1 MLTHLSIRDVVLID
15 KLDIEFERGLC
26 VLTGE
31 TGAGKSIVLDALGLA
46 LGGRADINLIRA
58 KSDKLSVSA
67 SFLLP
72 NKHPAMD
79 ALAEQDI
86 ACEDNAIVVRRVL
99 SRDGR
104 GKAFINDQPVSV
116 SLLRDV
122 AERLVEVHGQF
133 DTHGLLDPA
142 THLDVLDDFRRAKDG
157 DRLDRAC
164 ATTHA
169 AWHAANTKLREAEAA
184 TARAAADESYLRAAL
199 AELNELSPRAG
210 EEKELSDRRSLL
222 KSAEHIVAALAETR
236 ASLSG
241 DTDVESLI
249 RTASSRL
256 NRIAPQ
262 SGGQLDALCQSLAR
276 AVIEIADVLQEL
288 DHTAAQIEAEPKAL
302 EQAEERLFALKAL
315 ARKHKCSVD
324 DLVNVQT
331 DLKTQL
337 DTIDHGADSI
347 RDLAAAAASAKLSFV
362 TAAKAMHDARVAGA
376 AKLDKSVAKE
386 LAPLKLEKAIFKT
399 ALSTL
404 PDDHWSARGYSKVTF
419 EASTNPG
426 TPMGPLAKI
435 ASGGELARFMLA
447 LKVVLAGTQSLTTL
461 IFDEVDTGIGGAT
474 ANAVGERLARLAKDV
489 QVLVVTHSPQVAARA
504 THHWRVA
511 KATKSGDT
519 TTKVGL
525 LDIDARREEIA
536 RMLAGDKI
544 TDEARAAA
552 QRLIA
557 GAAS

>member
-376 AKLDKSVAKE
+376 AKLDKGVAKE

>member
-15 KLDIEFERGLC
+15 RLDIEFERGLC

-72 NKHPAMD
+72 AKHPAID
-79 ALAEQDI
+79 DLNDQDI
-86 ACEDNAIVVRRVL
+86 PCEDNAIVVRRVL

-116 SLLRDV
+116 SLLRAV

-133 DTHGLLDPA
+133 DTHGLLDPG
-142 THLDVLDDFRRAKDG
+142 THLDVLDDFRCAKDG
-157 DRLDRAC
+157 ERLDRTC
-164 ATTHA
+164 AAAHG
-169 AWHAANTKLREAEAA
+169 AWHAATTKLREAEAA

-199 AELNELSPRAG
+199 AELNELSPRVG
-210 EEKELSDRRSLL
+210 EEKDLSDRRSLL
-222 KSAEHIVAALAETR
+222 KNAEHIVAALAETR
-236 ASLSG
+236 GSLAG
-241 DTDVESLI
+241 ETDVESLV
-249 RTASSRL
+249 RTAASRL
-256 NRIAPQ
+256 GRIAPHA
-262 SGGQLDALCQSLAR
+262 GGQLDGLCQALSR
-276 AVIEIADVLQEL
+276 AVIEIADVVQEL
-288 DHTAAQIEAEPKAL
+288 DRTAAQIEAEPKAL

-324 DLVNVQT
+324 DLANVQA
-331 DLKTQL
+331 DLKAQL
-337 DTIDHGADSI
+337 ESIDHGADTI
-347 RDLAAAAASAKLSFV
+347 RDLAAAAATAKLAYES
-362 TAAKAMHDARVAGA
+362 AAKALHEARLA
-376 AKLDKSVAKE
+376 AALKLDKGVAKE
-386 LAPLKLEKAIFKT
+386 LTPLKLEKAVVKT
-399 ALSTL
+399 AISTL
-404 PDDHWSARGYSKVTF
+404 TEDHWSARGYSKVTF

-426 TPMGPLAKI
+426 SPMGPLAKI

-447 LKVVLAGTQSLTTL
+447 LKVVLAGTQNLTTL

-474 ANAVGERLARLAKDV
+474 ANAVGERLSRLAKDV
-489 QVLVVTHSPQVAARA
+489 QILVVTHSPQVAARA
-504 THHWRVA
+504 THHWRVS
-511 KATKSGDT
+511 KATKSGET

-525 LDIDARREEIA
+525 LDADNRREEIA
-536 RMLAGDKI
+536 RMLAGEKI

-552 QRLIA
+552 SRLIA

>member
-15 KLDIEFERGLC
+15 RLDIEFERGLC

-46 LGGRADINLIRA
+46 LGARAELSLIRT
-58 KSDKLSVSA
+58 KSEKLSVSA

-72 NKHPAMD
+72 AKHPAID
-79 ALAEQDI
+79 ILSEQDI
-86 ACEDNAIVVRRVL
+86 ACEDNCIVVRRVL

-104 GKAFINDQPVSV
+104 SKAFINDQPVSV
-116 SLLRDV
+116 SLLREV

-133 DTHGLLDPA
+133 DTHGLLDPS
-142 THLDVLDDFRRAKDG
+142 THLDVLDDYRRAKDS

-164 ATTHA
+164 ATAHA

-184 TARAAADESYLRAAL
+184 TARAAADETYLRATL
-199 AELNELSPRAG
+199 AELNEHAPRPG

-222 KSAEHIVAALAETR
+222 KNAEHIVAALADAR

-241 DTDVESLI
+241 ETDVESLI
-249 RTASSRL
+249 RTAASRIS
-256 NRIAPQ
+256 RMAPQ
-262 SGGQLDALCQSLAR
+262 AGGQLDALSQSLAR
-276 AVIEIADVLQEL
+276 AVIEVADVLQEL
-288 DHTAAQIEAEPKAL
+288 DRTAAQIEAEPKAL

-315 ARKHKCSVD
+315 ARKHKCAVD
-324 DLVNVQT
+324 DLATVQA
-331 DLKTQL
+331 DIKAQL
-337 DTIDHGADSI
+337 DAIDHGADNI
-347 RDLAAAAASAKLSFV
+347 RDLATAASSARLTFEASAKALHDERI
-362 TAAKAMHDARVAGA
+362 TAA
-376 AKLDKSVAKE
+376 AKLDKGVAKE
-386 LAPLKLEKAIFKT
+386 LAPLKLEKASVRT
-399 ALSTL
+399 AMSKL
-404 PDDHWSARGYSKVTF
+404 PDDQWSARGFSKVIF

-426 TPMGPLAKI
+426 TPMGSLAKI

-447 LKVVLAGTQSLTTL
+447 LKVVLAGTQNLTTL

-474 ANAVGERLARLAKDV
+474 ANAVGERLERLAKDV
-489 QVLVVTHSPQVAARA
+489 QILVVTHSPQVAARA
-504 THHWRVA
+504 AHHWRVA
-511 KATKSGDT
+511 KATKAGET
-519 TTKVGL
+519 ITKVSL
-525 LDIDARREEIA
+525 LDQDGRREEIA

-552 QRLIA
+552 QRLIL

>member
-15 KLDIEFERGLC
+15 RLDIEFERGLC

-46 LGGRADINLIRA
+46 LGGRADVNLIRA

-72 NKHPAMD
+72 AKHPAID
-79 ALAEQDI
+79 DLNDQDI
-86 ACEDNAIVVRRVL
+86 PCEDNAIVVRRVL

-116 SLLRDV
+116 SLLRAV

-133 DTHGLLDPA
+133 DTHGLLDPG
-142 THLDVLDDFRRAKDG
+142 THLDVLDDYRRAKDG
-157 DRLDRAC
+157 DRLDRTC
-164 ATTHA
+164 AVAHGAWQA
-169 AWHAANTKLREAEAA
+169 AAAKLREAEAA

-222 KSAEHIVAALAETR
+222 KNAEHIVAALAETR
-236 ASLSG
+236 GSLAG
-241 DTDVESLI
+241 ETDVESLV
-249 RTASSRL
+249 RTAASRL
-256 NRIAPQ
+256 GRIAPHA
-262 SGGQLDALCQSLAR
+262 GGQLDALCQALSR
-276 AVIEIADVLQEL
+276 AVIEIADVVQEL
-288 DHTAAQIEAEPKAL
+288 DRTAAQIEAEPKAL

-324 DLVNVQT
+324 DLANVQA
-331 DLKTQL
+331 DLKAQL
-337 DTIDHGADSI
+337 DSIDHGADAI
-347 RDLAAAAASAKLSFV
+347 RDLAATAATAKLAYEA
-362 TAAKAMHDARVAGA
+362 AAKAIHEARMA
-376 AKLDKSVAKE
+376 AALKLDKGVAKE
-386 LAPLKLEKAIFKT
+386 LAPLKLDKATVKT
-399 ALSTL
+399 AIGTQSEE
-404 PDDHWSARGYSKVTF
+404 HWSARGYSKVIF

-447 LKVVLAGTQSLTTL
+447 LKVVLAGTQNLTTL

-474 ANAVGERLARLAKDV
+474 ANAVGERLSRLAKDV
-489 QVLVVTHSPQVAARA
+489 QILVVTHSPQVAARA
-504 THHWRVA
+504 THHWRVS
-511 KATKSGDT
+511 KATKGGET

-525 LDIDARREEIA
+525 LDADNRREEIA
-536 RMLAGDKI
+536 RMLAGEKI

-552 QRLIA
+552 SRLIA

>member
-347 RDLAAAAASAKLSFV
+347 RDLAAAAASAKLSFE

-376 AKLDKSVAKE
+376 AKLDKGVAKE

>member
-1 MLTHLSIRDVVLID
+1 MLTHLSIRDVVLIER
-15 KLDIEFERGLC
+15 LDIEFERGLC

-46 LGGRADINLIRA
+46 LGGRADLNLIRA

-72 NKHPAMD
+72 AKHAAID
-79 ALAEQDI
+79 ALSEQDI
-86 ACEDNAIVVRRVL
+86 SFEDNSIVVRRVL

-104 GKAFINDQPVSV
+104 GKAFINDQPVSI
-116 SLLRDV
+116 SLLREV

-142 THLDVLDDFRRAKDG
+142 THLGVLDDFRRAKDG
-157 DRLDRAC
+157 DRSDYAC
-164 ATTHA
+164 AAAHTT
-169 AWHAANTKLREAEAA
+169 WYAANTKLREAEAT

-199 AELNELSPRAG
+199 AELNELSPRVG
-210 EEKELSDRRSLL
+210 EDKELSDRRSLL
-222 KSAEHIVAALAETR
+222 KNAEHIVAALAETR

-241 DTDVESLI
+241 ETDVESMV
-249 RTASSRL
+249 RTSASRL
-256 NRIAPQ
+256 ARLAQQ
-262 SGGQLDALCQSLAR
+262 SGGQLDGLCQSLAR
-276 AVIEIADVLQEL
+276 AVIEIADVMQEL
-288 DHTAAQIEAEPKAL
+288 DKTAAQIDAEPKAL

-315 ARKHKCSVD
+315 ARKHKCTVD
-324 DLVNVQT
+324 ELVSVQT
-331 DLKTQL
+331 DLKIQL
-337 DTIDHGADSI
+337 DAIDHGTDAI
-347 RDLAAAAASAKLSFV
+347 RDLAVAASAAKLNYEA
-362 TAAKAMHDARVAGA
+362 TAKTMHDARLTAAG
-376 AKLDKSVAKE
+376 KLDKGVAKE
-386 LAPLKLEKAIFKT
+386 LAPLKLEKAVFTT
-399 ALSTL
+399 ALTILSEE
-404 PDDHWSARGYSKVTF
+404 HWSACGYSKVTF

-426 TPMGPLAKI
+426 TPMGPLAQI

-474 ANAVGERLARLAKDV
+474 ANAVGERLFRLAKNV

-504 THHWRVA
+504 MHHWRVA

-519 TTKVGL
+519 STKVGL
-525 LDIDARREEIA
+525 LDADSRREEIA
-536 RMLAGDKI
+536 RMLAGDKV

>member
-72 NKHPAMD
+72 SKHPAMD

-222 KSAEHIVAALAETR
+222 KNAEHIVAALAETR

-347 RDLAAAAASAKLSFV
+347 RDLAAAAASAKLSFE

-376 AKLDKSVAKE
+376 AKLDKGVAKE

-404 PDDHWSARGYSKVTF
+404 PDDHWSARGNSKVTF